1 MSTIRLNRAQSGYDG
16 GTLRKSAE
24 SPMNPPAASDPA
36 PARRLFFLFGLAY
49 FAQSFAQL
57 GGLIGQPLNFY
68 LKEELGLSASA
79 VSEYLAIASMPW
91 VIKPLYGLVSDY
103 LPLFGYRRKTWLMLV
118 NLFAAAGFMWLAG
131 LAEPASLVVALTL
144 TAFGTAASDV
154 IIDALMVEKGA
165 ETGLTARFLG
175 TQWFWFKVAAVV
187 TALAGGFLANTFT
200 PATALHIAATV
211 TMLAPIAV
219 LTASYFLVQEQPS
232 RIELAAMKQTTQSVW
247 LAVRS
252 PKLQLAA
259 VFVTLWCF
267 SPGFGTP
274 LYFHMSDVLR
284 FDQQFIGQLSAFT
297 AAGGVIGAWLFG
309 HVLARRSVAVQAN
322 VAISAAILA
331 VLAYLALAQPSGY
344 AQAIAAPLHVAV
356 GTLNQIGMLM
366 ILAVAARACPPR
378 AEGFTFAVMMSLY
391 NAADQL
397 SSVIGSRLY
406 EETFHQ
412 SFAPLLWVAAGSLAL
427 CYLLVP
433 FLSRQ
438 QGQAMPLRPAEESA
452 AG

>member
-1 MSTIRLNRAQSGYDG
+1 MMAALPEPA
-16 GTLRKSAE
+16 A
-24 SPMNPPAASDPA
+24 PMNPILPASASET
-36 PARRLFFLFGLAY
+36 RRTRHLFFLFGLAY
-49 FAQSFAQL
+49 FAQSFAQM
-57 GGLIGQPLNFY
+57 GGLIGQPLNYY
-68 LKEELGLSASA
+68 LKEELGLSASD
-79 VSEYLAIASMPW
+79 VSEYLAIASLPW

-103 LPLFGYRRKTWLMLV
+103 LPLFGYRRKSWLMLV
-118 NLFAAAGFMWLAG
+118 NLVGAAGFMWLAG
-131 LAEPASLVVALTL
+131 LAEPASLIVALTL

-175 TQWFWFKVAAVV
+175 TQWFWFKLAAVI
-187 TALAGGFLANTFT
+187 TALAGGFLANRFE
-200 PATALHIAATV
+200 PATALHLAATV

-219 LTASYFLVQEQPS
+219 LAASYFLVRETPS
-232 RIELAAMKQTTQSVW
+232 RIELAAMKQTTASVW
-247 LAVRS
+247 QAVRS
-252 PKLQLAA
+252 PRLQLAA
-259 VFVTLWCF
+259 AFVALWCF
-267 SPGFGTP
+267 SPGFGAP
-274 LYFHMSDVLR
+274 LYFHMTDVLH

-297 AAGGVIGAWLFG
+297 AVGGVIGAWIFG

-331 VLAYLALAQPSGY
+331 VLAYLALAEPSDF
-344 AQAIAAPLHVAV
+344 ARTIAAPLHVAV
-356 GTLNQIGMLM
+356 GMLNQIGMLM

-406 EETFHQ
+406 EQVFQQ
-412 SFAPLLWVAAGSLAL
+412 SLAPLLWVAAASLAL

-433 FLSRQ
+433 RLGRQ
-438 QGQAMPLRPAEESA
+438 QQPLPLQPAQEA
-452 AG
+452 T

>member
-1 MSTIRLNRAQSGYDG
+1 MAAYVRSKPI
-16 GTLRKSAE
+16 K
-24 SPMNPPAASDPA
+24 PMNPSTASSADPRT
-36 PARRLFFLFGLAY
+36 ARRLFFLFGLAY
-49 FAQSFAQL
+49 FAQSFAQM

-68 LKEELGLSASA
+68 LKQELGLSPSEI
-79 VSEYLAIASMPW
+79 SEYLAIASMPW

-103 LPLFGYRRKTWLMLV
+103 LPLLGYRRKTWLMLV
-118 NLFAAAGFMWLAG
+118 NLLGAGGFLWLSS
-131 LAEPASLVVALTL
+131 LTDPATLIVALTL

-175 TQWFWFKVAAVV
+175 TQWFWFKIAAVT
-187 TALAGGFLANTFT
+187 TALAGGFLASTFE
-200 PATALHIAATV
+200 PATALHIAATA

-232 RIELAAMKQTTQSVW
+232 RIELAAMKGTTQSMW

-259 VFVTLWCF
+259 VFLVLWCF

-274 LYFHMSDVLR
+274 LYFHLTDVLR

-297 AAGGVIGAWLFG
+297 AVGGVIGAWIFG
-309 HVLARRSVAVQAN
+309 HVLARRSLALQAN
-322 VAISAAILA
+322 ASIGAAILA
-331 VLAYLALAQPSGY
+331 VLAYLTLTQPSNY
-344 AQAIAAPLHVAV
+344 MHAIAAPLHVSV
-356 GTLNQIGMLM
+356 GMLNQIGMLM
-366 ILAVAARACPPR
+366 ILSVAARACPPR

-391 NAADQL
+391 NATDQL

-406 EETFHQ
+406 DQVFHQ
-412 SFAPLLWVAAGSLAL
+412 SLAPLLWVAAGSLAL
-427 CYLLVP
+427 CFLLVP
-433 FLSRQ
+433 RLSRQ
-438 QGQAMPLRPAEESA
+438 HQPQRAMPLRAAEETASS
-452 AG
+452 

>member
-1 MSTIRLNRAQSGYDG
+1 M
-16 GTLRKSAE
+16 
-24 SPMNPPAASDPA
+24 
-36 PARRLFFLFGLAY
+36 FFLFGLAY
-49 FAQSFAQL
+49 FAQSFAQM
-57 GGLIGQPLNFY
+57 GGLIGQPLNYY
-68 LKEELGLSASA
+68 LKEELALTTSG

-118 NLFAAAGFMWLAG
+118 NLFAASGFLWLSG
-131 LAEPASLVVALTL
+131 LTDPGSLVIALTL

-175 TQWFWFKVAAVV
+175 TQWFWFKIAAVV
-187 TALAGGFLANTFT
+187 TALAGGFLANNFK
-200 PATALHIAATV
+200 PATALHLAATI

-219 LTASYFLVQEQPS
+219 LMASYFLVQEKPS
-232 RIELAAMKQTTQSVW
+232 RIDLAAMKETTQSMW
-247 LAVRS
+247 QAIRS

-259 VFVTLWCF
+259 VFLVLWCF
-267 SPGFGTP
+267 SPGFGAP
-274 LYFHMSDVLR
+274 LYFHLTDTLR

-297 AAGGVIGAWLFG
+297 ALGGVLGAWVFG

-331 VLAYLALAQPSGY
+331 VLAYLSLAQPSAY
-344 AQAIAAPLHVAV
+344 AQTIAAPLNVSV
-356 GTLNQIGMLM
+356 GMLNQIGALM
-366 ILAVAARACPPR
+366 IFSVAARACPPR

-391 NAADQL
+391 NATDML

-406 EETFHQ
+406 EHVFNQ
-412 SFAPLLWVAAGSLAL
+412 SFAYLLWVAAGSLAL

-438 QGQAMPLRPAEESA
+438 HPARNPQPLQSA
-452 AG
+452 QDSVSS

>member
-1 MSTIRLNRAQSGYDG
+1 
-16 GTLRKSAE
+16 
-24 SPMNPPAASDPA
+24 MNPPPASTVDPGH
-36 PARRLFFLFGLAY
+36 ARRLFFLFGLAY
-49 FAQSFAQL
+49 FAQSFAQM

-68 LKEELGLSASA
+68 LKAELGLSSSDVSA
-79 VSEYLAIASMPW
+79 YLAIASMPW
-91 VIKPLYGLVSDY
+91 VIKPIYGLISDY
-103 LPLFGYRRKTWLMLV
+103 LPLFGYRRKTWLMAV
-118 NLFAAAGFMWLAG
+118 NLLGAAGFMWLAG
-131 LAEPASLVVALTL
+131 FTDPGTLVIALTL

-165 ETGLTARFLG
+165 ETGLTTRFLG
-175 TQWFWFKVAAVV
+175 TQWFWFKIAAVA
-187 TALAGGFLANTFT
+187 TALAGGFLANNFK
-200 PATALHIAATV
+200 PATALHIAATL

-219 LTASYFLVQEQPS
+219 LTASYFLVQEKPS
-232 RIELAAMKQTTQSVW
+232 RIELAAMRQTTQSVW

-259 VFVTLWCF
+259 VFVVLWCF

-274 LYFHMSDVLR
+274 LYFHMTDVLH

-297 AAGGVIGAWLFG
+297 AVGGVIGAWLFG
-309 HVLARRSVAVQAN
+309 HVLARRSVAAQAN

-344 AQAIAAPLHVAV
+344 AQAIAAPLHVSV
-356 GTLNQIGMLM
+356 GMLNQIGMLM
-366 ILAVAARACPPR
+366 ILSVAARACPPR

-406 EETFHQ
+406 DELFNQ
-412 SFAPLLWVAAGSLAL
+412 SLTSLLWIAAGSLAL
-427 CYLLVP
+427 CFLLVP

-438 QGQAMPLRPAEESA
+438 HGQPAVSLQPVEERAS
-452 AG
+452 G

>member
-1 MSTIRLNRAQSGYDG
+1 MNSPSASTV
-16 GTLRKSAE
+16 
-24 SPMNPPAASDPA
+24 DPA
-36 PARRLFFLFGLAY
+36 LTRRMFFLFGLAY
-49 FAQSFAQL
+49 FAQSFAQM

-68 LKEELGLSASA
+68 LKEELGLSTSE

-118 NLFAAAGFMWLAG
+118 NLLGAGGFLWLSG
-131 LAEPASLVVALTL
+131 LTDSGSLVIALTL

-187 TALAGGFLANTFT
+187 TALAGGFLAANFE
-200 PATALHIAATV
+200 PASALHIAATL

-219 LTASYFLVQEQPS
+219 LTASYFLVQEKPS
-232 RIELAAMKQTTQSVW
+232 RIERAAMKQTTQSMW
-247 LAVRS
+247 LAIRS

-259 VFVTLWCF
+259 VFLVLWCF
-267 SPGFGTP
+267 SPGFGAP
-274 LYFHMSDVLR
+274 LYFHLTDILR

-297 AAGGVIGAWLFG
+297 AVGGVIGAWVFG
-309 HVLARRSVAVQAN
+309 HVLARRSLALQAN
-322 VAISAAILA
+322 ASIGAAILA
-331 VLAYLALAQPSGY
+331 VLAYLALAQPSAY
-344 AQAIAAPLHVAV
+344 AQTIAAPLHVSV
-356 GTLNQIGMLM
+356 GMLNQIGMLM
-366 ILAVAARACPPR
+366 ILSVAARACPPR

-406 EETFHQ
+406 DQVFHQ
-412 SFAPLLWVAAGSLAL
+412 SLAPLLWVAAGSLAL
-427 CYLLVP
+427 CFLLVP

-438 QGQAMPLRPAEESA
+438 HRPQPAMPLQPAEDAVS
-452 AG
+452 G